1 MPPRPSQRNSR
12 TTRRQGLA
20 PRTRG
25 QEGIR
30 TITIT
35 ITVVITR
42 HTFLNATLLA
52 ACACLALNSCS
63 EDEKNLAPGNSSYA
77 VRTTL
82 NLSVQTAPATRM
94 SAATVQQ
101 AEDLASFRGIED
113 IRLLPFSVTLGN
125 AAEPVLSTSPYY
137 AKNAIEL
144 TKMLV
149 NSEGTVE
156 TNTLPADK
164 LQSVNQSA
172 MYADVLLP
180 VGTNSVLFYGK
191 AMDSMGETPTDAQL
205 HTNGALVEAGFDG
218 TTPANIT
225 FSPKQIA
232 ATLSGESVRDELVK
246 YLTSI
251 ANATYTDGT
260 NSVVWPS
267 TDKNRI
273 ALTSLKAGS
282 SAAVQLTVQKLY
294 TMFYKS
300 DKPLQKAICDSILG
314 AGNKYATADA
324 TTGKLTFKDIIN
336 GYPDVTDNLPVG
348 AAVIEWANNKFQ
360 VVNETTWSGLNVAKT
375 DAYVY
380 PASLYY
386 FANSKILTS
395 KTEHAADYKNTA
407 TYPTWA
413 SLLDLYTDGNYVST
427 DTRSVAIN
435 NAIQYGVARL
445 DVSVKIEAGADLVD
459 FNDQAVVPNTAGF
472 PVKAI
477 LIGQQ
482 GAADWQFEPA
492 STTEE
497 YIVYDNALPTM
508 SANYGTTAVG
518 TNYTLV
524 LPTPAEKAVNVAIE
538 FENNTNQYF
547 AGVEGQV
554 VEPGQRFYLVAT
566 LDPTNATSGT
576 GNRVFVKDYKTVV
589 NLTIKA
595 ESLKKAYHVIPNL
608 NAVGLIIGLHTE
620 EWIQSN
626 TWQNELGW
634 D

>member
-1 MPPRPSQRNSR
+1 M
-12 TTRRQGLA
+12 
-20 PRTRG
+20 
-25 QEGIR
+25 I
-30 TITIT
+30 
-35 ITVVITR
+35 
-42 HTFLNATLLA
+42 
-52 ACACLALNSCS
+52 ACASLALLSCT
-63 EDEKNLAPGNSSYA
+63 DEEKTIAPSNSSYA

-82 NLSVQTAPATRM
+82 NLAVQTSPVTRM

-125 AAEPVLSTSPYY
+125 AEEPVWATSPYY
-137 AKNAIEL
+137 AANAIEL

-149 NSEGTVE
+149 NSEGTVDL
-156 TNTLPADK
+156 NTLPANK

-191 AMDSMGETPTDAQL
+191 AMDSMGENPTDAQL
-205 HTNGALVEAGFDG
+205 HTNGALVEAGFNG
-218 TTPANIT
+218 TNPSTIT
-225 FSPKQIA
+225 FTPKQIA
-232 ATLSGESVRDELVK
+232 ATLQGESVRDALVQ
-246 YLTSI
+246 YLNSI
-251 ANATYTDGT
+251 ANATYKDAS
-260 NSVVWPS
+260 NNDVVWPS
-267 TDKNRI
+267 DDKNRI

-282 SAAVQLTVQKLY
+282 SAAVQLTVQKFY

-300 DKPLQKAICDSILG
+300 EKPLQKAICDSILG
-314 AGNKYATADA
+314 AGNKYATADDS
-324 TTGKLTFKDIIN
+324 GKLTFKEVIN
-336 GYPDVTDNLPVG
+336 GYPDETDNLPVG

-386 FANSKILTS
+386 FANSKLLTS
-395 KTEHAADYKNTA
+395 TTEHAADYKNTA

-413 SLLDLYTDGNYVST
+413 SLLNLYTDGNYVAPN
-427 DTRSVAIN
+427 TRSVAIN

-445 DVSVKIEAGADLVD
+445 DLSVKIKAGADLVD
-459 FNDQAVVPNTAGF
+459 YDEQTVVPNTNGF
-472 PVKAI
+472 PVKAV

-482 GAADWQFEPA
+482 GAANWQFEPA
-492 STTEE
+492 ATTEE
-497 YIVYDNALPTM
+497 YIVYDNALPEM

-524 LPTPAEKAVNVAIE
+524 LPTPAETAVNVAVE
-538 FENNTNQYF
+538 FENNTDKYF
-547 AGVEGQV
+547 AGVGGQV

-566 LDPTNATSGT
+566 LDPTDTDTVTGT
-576 GNRVFVKDYKTVV
+576 GTSVFVKDHNTVV
-589 NLTIKA
+589 TLTIT
-595 ESLKKAYHVIPNL
+595 ENSLKNAYHVIPNL

-626 TWQNELGW
+626 TWQDELGW